1 MQKRSLPLYLL
12 LCFVF
17 CVPELKAQNIESS
30 INLYGTNFPQEK
42 IHIHFD
48 KETYLPGET
57 IWFKAYLFEENLPSE
72 RSTNL
77 YAALYDEKGRLLKQ
91 SVSPVFN
98 STADGYFNLPDSLKS
113 RQLICRAYTA
123 WMMNFDTTA
132 LFTRTIKLLTGN
144 SRTPAGNIAE
154 TVSLNFF
161 PEGGNIIDGT
171 RNTIA
176 FKANYNNGLPFAVN
190 GVIKKQETGE
200 VLMPLQPLHDGMG
213 RFDIDIEPGN
223 KYYAEWMDHN
233 GTKMQTWLPDART
246 AGLSL
251 KLTVQKEK
259 LFYNVINKTGSDS
272 LHILM
277 YMYQKIFYR
286 TSIAV
291 KDGEP
296 FTGMVPVNTLPSGVM
311 QLTVFDAGWQ
321 PVAERVAFINNDNF
335 SVNAALNSTAISM
348 QKRGKNELEILVADT
363 IPANMSLSITDAEM
377 NGEETGNTIISGL
390 LLKGDI
396 RGYVHNPAYYFTN
409 NTDAGLKAKLDLVM
423 LTNGWRRYNWA
434 DMMVQKTPAIK
445 YPVDEYLGVY
455 GQIAK
460 EVQEKMDKD
469 EQVNLIVKTIDSTN
483 NFYAVKPDNN
493 GLLKQTGLVFYDS
506 ARVYFSFNKNKDN
519 NRQIAFGKFNFTY
532 PVSPSIRNYPVLLV
546 PDTSGAG
553 YHPNT
558 SLFQYY
564 SSNNGIKKFNE
575 EKTLQGVVVK
585 SGGWRNWKNDPLL
598 KMDEKYASGMFSGG
612 AIDFSLDVLHDEKA
626 WTKLDVFN
634 YIRGNIPG
642 LNIGSPGRMGADRSI
657 TYGGVQTAK
666 NVLVYIDEH
675 EMTAND
681 LENLSLT
688 QIAYIKF
695 IPNFAGR
702 GPDAGGGGINP
713 ALSVYTRKGDDLI
726 DRRPTEKDLG
736 FIKIAGYTP
745 LKEFYS
751 PDYAQTNTTTGT
763 DARTTLLWMPYI
775 LTNAA
780 NRKVPV
786 RFYNNDFTRKLRI
799 VLEGI
804 NEEGKL
810 IHIEKRIE

>member
-1 MQKRSLPLYLL
+1 MRKRSLPLYFLL
-12 LCFVF
+12 SFVF
-17 CVPELKAQNIESS
+17 FVPALKAQQIENS

-42 IHIHFD
+42 IYIHFD
-48 KETYLPGET
+48 RETYLPGET
-57 IWFKAYLFEENLPSE
+57 IWFKAYLFEENLPAE
-72 RSTNL
+72 RSTNF

-91 SVSPVFN
+91 SVNPIFN
-98 STADGYFNLPDSLKS
+98 STADGYFNIPDSLKS
-113 RQLICRAYTA
+113 TQLVCRAYTA

-132 LFTRTIKLLTGN
+132 LFTRTIRLHSN
-144 SRTPAGNIAE
+144 SSKTQAENIAK
-154 TVSLNFF
+154 TVSLSFF
-161 PEGGNIIDGT
+161 PEGGDVIDGT
-171 RNTIA
+171 RNTVA

-190 GVIKKQETGE
+190 GVIKRQETGE
-200 VLMPLQPLHDGMG
+200 VLMPLQAVHDGMG

-223 KYYAEWMDHN
+223 KYYAEWMDHGGN
-233 GTKMQTWLPDART
+233 KMQTWLPDART

-291 KDGEP
+291 KNGEP

-335 SVNAALNSTAISM
+335 SVNATLNSTAISM

-423 LTNGWRRYNWA
+423 LTNGWRRYHWA
-434 DMMVQKTPAIK
+434 DMMVQKTPVIK

-455 GQIAK
+455 GQIGK

-483 NFYAVKPDNN
+483 TFYAVKPDKS
-493 GLLKQTGLVFYDS
+493 GLLKQTGLVFYDT
-506 ARVYFSFNKNKDN
+506 ARIYFSFNKNKEN
-519 NRQIAFGKFNFTY
+519 NKQIAFSKYNFTY
-532 PVSPSIRNYPVLLV
+532 PVSNSISNYQEILA
-546 PDTSGAG
+546 PDPAG
-553 YHPNT
+553 TVYNPNT

-564 SSNNGIKKFNE
+564 SSNNGIKKFNN
-575 EKTLQGVVVK
+575 EKTLEGVVVK
-585 SGGWRNWKNDPLL
+585 ANGWRNWKNDPLV
-598 KMDEKYASGMFSGG
+598 KMDEKYASGIFSGG
-612 AIDFSLDVLHDEKA
+612 ATGYSYDVVHDEKA
-626 WTKLDVFN
+626 WTKLDIYN
-634 YIRGNIPG
+634 YIRSAMPQIRIGNFN
-642 LNIGSPGRMGADRSI
+642 LAAGRSL
-657 TYGGVQTAK
+657 TLYGKT
-666 NVLVYIDEH
+666 VLIYIDEH
-675 EMTAND
+675 EMTTSE
-681 LENLSLT
+681 LESLSLS
-688 QIAYIKF
+688 QVAYIKL
-695 IPNFAGR
+695 IPNFMGR
-702 GPDAGGGGINP
+702 GPEAGGGTGINP

-726 DRRPTEKDLG
+726 DRRPTDKDLG
-736 FIKIAGYTP
+736 VVKIAGYTP

-751 PDYAQTNTTTGT
+751 PDYSQTNATTGT

-786 RFYNNDFTRKLRI
+786 IFYNNDFTRKFRI

-804 NEEGKL
+804 NDEGKL
-810 IHIEKRIE
+810 IHIEKWIE